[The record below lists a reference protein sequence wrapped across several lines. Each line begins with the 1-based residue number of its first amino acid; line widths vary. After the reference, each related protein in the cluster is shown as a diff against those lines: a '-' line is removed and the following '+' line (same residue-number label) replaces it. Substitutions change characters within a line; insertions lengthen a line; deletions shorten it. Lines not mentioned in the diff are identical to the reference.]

1 MFRPLPSLSNPDKC
15 VNLFNMHFG
24 NMMTS
29 LFDMRTSATN
39 SHTTSFRVEENFS
52 AFINVFGCGLQLI
65 PDNSNRSRLS
75 LDIVQTFTII
85 LSSVTQTLDNSNLP
99 LTRSNF
105 GSLYPP

>member
-29 LFDMRTSATN
+29 LFDMSLGGHQQLIHIRLRS
-39 SHTTSFRVEENFS
+39 VEENFS

-65 PDNSNRSRLS
+65 PDNSNPR
-75 LDIVQTFTII
+75 
-85 LSSVTQTLDNSNLP
+85 
-99 LTRSNF
+99 
-105 GSLYPP
+105 

>member
-29 LFDMRTSATN
+29 LFNMRTSATN

-52 AFINVFGCGLQLI
+52 TFINVFGFRLQLI
-65 PDNSNRSRLS
+65 RDNSNPRELELKSISPGYRSN
-75 LDIVQTFTII
+75 IYCNFT
-85 LSSVTQTLDNSNLP
+85 VDNSNP
-99 LTRSNF
+99 R
-105 GSLYPP
+105 

>member
-39 SHTTSFRVEENFS
+39 SNTTSFGRGEFFS
-52 AFINVFGCGLQLI
+52 IHKCFRMWITV
-65 PDNSNRSRLS
+65 DSR
-75 LDIVQTFTII
+75 
-85 LSSVTQTLDNSNLP
+85 
-99 LTRSNF
+99 
-105 GSLYPP
+105 